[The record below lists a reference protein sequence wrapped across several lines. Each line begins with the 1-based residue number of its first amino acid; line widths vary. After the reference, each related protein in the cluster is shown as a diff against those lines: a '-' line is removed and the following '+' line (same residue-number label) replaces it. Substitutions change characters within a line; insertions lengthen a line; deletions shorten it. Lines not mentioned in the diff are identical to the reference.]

1 LKIRNGSPNQGDCFE
16 PSSPRLEPSGAE
28 DLILINGQNRFFG
41 IVMNK
46 LIWRP
51 TNAPQMKGKCHEKS
65 VSCYGGCHAP
75 NRRCARL
82 RWAF

>member
-1 LKIRNGSPNQGDCFE
+1 VARARAAADHNTARGRRMSVGIMFF
-16 PSSPRLEPSGAE
+16 E
-28 DLILINGQNRFFG
+28 DLILINEQNRFFG
-41 IVMNK
+41 MNK

-65 VSCYGGCHAP
+65 ASCYGGCHAP

-82 RWAF
+82 RWVF